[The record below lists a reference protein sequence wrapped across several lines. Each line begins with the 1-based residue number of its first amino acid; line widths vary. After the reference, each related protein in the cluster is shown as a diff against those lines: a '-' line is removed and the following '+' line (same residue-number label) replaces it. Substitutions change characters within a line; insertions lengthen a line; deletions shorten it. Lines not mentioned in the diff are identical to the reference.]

1 MNADDTDQNLLCV
14 LWGKCFGLGRIMKL
28 ALMVIDMQKEFYVG
42 QTKDQMDRAT
52 EHINYVIPMFEKK
65 GLPIIWVQDKDEG
78 EGVVPGKEGFE
89 FIDSLKPKPDD
100 IRIHKTY
107 GNSFN
112 KTDVDKI
119 LKEAGVDT
127 VVMTGFCAEFCVLS
141 TYRGAKDL
149 DYFPVILKN
158 GIASTEEAN
167 KEFVEKISETIT
179 CGVLV
184 KLLADQPSIAT
195 ETTEKGEG
203 LAAG

>member
-1 MNADDTDQNLLCV
+1 
-14 LWGKCFGLGRIMKL
+14 MKL
-28 ALMVIDMQKEFYVG
+28 ALMIIDMQKEFYVG
-42 QTKDQMDRAT
+42 ETAKQMDRAA
-52 EHINYVIPMFEKK
+52 EYINYVLPKFQEK
-65 GLPIIWVQDKDEG
+65 GLPIIYVQDLDEG

-89 FIDSLKPKPDD
+89 IVDSLKPTAHSTVV
-100 IRIHKTY
+100 HKRY

-119 LKEAGVDT
+119 LRDADVDT

-158 GIASTEEAN
+158 GIASTEEPH

-179 CGVLV
+179 AGTLM
-184 KLLADQPSIAT
+184 KLLDVA
-195 ETTEKGEG
+195 
-203 LAAG
+203 

>member
-1 MNADDTDQNLLCV
+1 
-14 LWGKCFGLGRIMKL
+14 
-28 ALMVIDMQKEFYVG
+28 MVIDMQKEFYRGETVS
-42 QTKDQMDRAT
+42 QMDKAA
-52 EHINYVIPMFEKK
+52 EYINYVIPMFEKK
-65 GLPIIWVQDKDEG
+65 GLPIIWVQDVDEG
-78 EGVVPGKEGFE
+78 DGVVPGKDGFE
-89 FIDSLKPKPDD
+89 FIDALKPRTDA

-119 LKEAGVDT
+119 LKDNGVDT

-158 GIASTEEAN
+158 GIASTEEAH

-179 CGVLV
+179 CGVLE
-184 KLLADQPSIAT
+184 KLLSDQASS
-195 ETTEKGEG
+195 E
-203 LAAG
+203 AAAW

>member
-14 LWGKCFGLGRIMKL
+14 PCGKCFGLGRIMKL

-78 EGVVPGKEGFE
+78 EGVVPGKEGFD
-89 FIDSLKPKPDD
+89 FIDSLKPKPDA